1 MYRLSVAS
9 CSTPI
14 FAENADTSGNPRLR
28 RAEPILCQA
37 KRYQAGNT
45 VGSEELRNFI
55 GAMSGKVDRGVFLT
69 TSTFTH
75 AAELEFEGRGTRV
88 VLINGEELVDLM
100 IEHGVGVEPIM
111 VAAIRRINEDFFD
124 EL

>member
-1 MYRLSVAS
+1 M
-9 CSTPI
+9 
-14 FAENADTSGNPRLR
+14 SGQEVPGRQHGRLR
-28 RAEPILCQA
+28 
-37 KRYQAGNT
+37 
-45 VGSEELRNFI
+45 SEELRNFI